1 MVECAFGILKCN
13 WWELFYESSLTIDIM
28 PDVVSAYALL
38 YNMVLNDKNVDI
50 ESLMQS
56 VAQEIGKKFDDD
68 NGGLA

>member
-1 MVECAFGILKCN
+1 
-13 WWELFYESSLTIDIM
+13 M